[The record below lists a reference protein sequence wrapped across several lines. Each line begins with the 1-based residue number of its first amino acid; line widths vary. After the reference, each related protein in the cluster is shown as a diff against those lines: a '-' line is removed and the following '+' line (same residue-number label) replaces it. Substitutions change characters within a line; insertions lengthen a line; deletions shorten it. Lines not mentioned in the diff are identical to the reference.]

1 MENGEFG
8 CRYKV
13 CNMVAIHHEYLPH
26 YTYEDYKLWEG
37 NWELIGG
44 IPYAMAP
51 SPVKIHQKLMGGVFA
66 LLNDSVQCSTVEVL
80 ISTDWKVYE
89 DTIIRPDVA
98 VVCGDE
104 NENFIAKT
112 PAIAFEVVSPAT
124 ARKDEG
130 LKFGL
135 YEREKV
141 AYYVLVYPDTLIA
154 KVYRNGERGFDKV
167 GDFDRETFCF
177 ELDDCHIDFDF
188 DALFSRF
195 R

>member
-1 MENGEFG
+1 MA
-8 CRYKV
+8 
-13 CNMVAIHHEYLPH
+13 AIQYDYLPH

-37 NWELIGG
+37 DWELIGG
-44 IPYAMAP
+44 VAYAMAP
-51 SPVKIHQKLMGGVFA
+51 SPIKIHQKLMGEIFA
-66 LLNDSVQCSTVEVL
+66 LLNDSIQCIAVEVL

-89 DTIIRPDVA
+89 DTVIRPDVS

-112 PAIAFEVVSPAT
+112 PAIVFEVVSPAT

-154 KVYRNGERGFDKV
+154 KVYRNGEWGFDKV